1 MSNGFGGNVV
11 GHGKSNQSKR
21 WCNRTSTSSNDLADI
36 CRKYFQHVH
45 CSSRLYSLLVGQFV
59 FETPCNFTSLQP
71 SRIPLNSG
79 ADLGCWT
86 AAVLREK
93 ASLARADLLPDARWG
108 MRLDW
113 LMDIHC
119 HCLQKPCQRP
129 LLSNLCVFL
138 GHASK
143 WKEALS
149 WSLIIRI
156 YEDHLDSS

>member
-1 MSNGFGGNVV
+1 MDSVEMLWGMAKATNPSDDVTGHRPLQMISQIFVVNIFNMFTVHHGFIP
-11 GHGKSNQSKR
+11 
-21 WCNRTSTSSNDLADI
+21 LA
-36 CRKYFQHVH
+36 CWA
-45 CSSRLYSLLVGQFV
+45 FV